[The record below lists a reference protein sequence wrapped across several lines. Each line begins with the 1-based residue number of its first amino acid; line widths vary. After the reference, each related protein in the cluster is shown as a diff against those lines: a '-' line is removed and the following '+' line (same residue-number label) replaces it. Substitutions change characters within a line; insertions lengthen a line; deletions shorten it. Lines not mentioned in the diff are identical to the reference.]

1 MACDKFPC
9 QSLYWGSKNQ
19 VQKNSKKIKT
29 NTSSCTKG
37 FGGHRE
43 QSVKQRPECK
53 LSGECNQ
60 RRGSGGGGNWCRKR
74 KELRT
79 VSGGGHAS
87 SLRLVLSKETTES
100 LSERCLSN
108 NQKGEVGGQQPSTAS
123 QTPGQRFSPWTS
135 AVTHEWAL
143 STLPCGPTHSI
154 TQRPEGRKWGHTE
167 WIWGRS
173 WSAAPV
179 GKLAPRRTGHSRNKG
194 QVRPKPWKWV
204 TSCDIHTHWWE
215 GTILLS
221 PFCNFIS
228 IFLGFPSIYVST

>member
-60 RRGSGGGGNWCRKR
+60 RRGNGGGGNWCRKR

-108 NQKGEVGGQQPSTAS
+108 NQKGEVGGQQPSTAT

-143 STLPCGPTHSI
+143 STFVAPPTALLRDLKAESEAIQSGSEVCHGQLHLWESWHPEELDTAGIRDRWGPNLGNESQVVTYTHI
-154 TQRPEGRKWGHTE
+154 GE
-167 WIWGRS
+167 
-173 WSAAPV
+173 
-179 GKLAPRRTGHSRNKG
+179 KG
-194 QVRPKPWKWV
+194 QFFFHHFA
-204 TSCDIHTHWWE
+204 I
-215 GTILLS
+215 LS
-221 PFCNFIS
+221 PSF
-228 IFLGFPSIYVST
+228 